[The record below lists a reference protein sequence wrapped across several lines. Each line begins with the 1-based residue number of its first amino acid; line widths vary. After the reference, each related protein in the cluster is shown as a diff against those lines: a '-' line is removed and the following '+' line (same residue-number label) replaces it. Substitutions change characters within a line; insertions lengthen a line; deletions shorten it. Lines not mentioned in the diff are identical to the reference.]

1 MPEKGSIVICVG
13 MKLESMFHQLLGL
26 GAEWE
31 VRGLEVREADGIV
44 EIRIGE
50 TPALWSRAR
59 CAEDGAALAGYD
71 HGQERRWRH
80 LNIFEYRC
88 EIVCRLPRGKCGKC
102 GKVTT
107 IAAPWEG
114 LTKHFSLAFE
124 AMALLLMREMPVNSV
139 AGFVGEQDTRLW
151 RVLHRHVDK
160 ARGEKD
166 MSAVDAVCCDELAMR
181 KGHVY
186 ASVFA
191 DARKREVL
199 FATETKDET
208 TWERFVSDLRE
219 HSGDPE
225 RILWGSIDMSKS
237 YQAGARKNVP
247 KAKLVFDKFHV
258 IKLANEA
265 VDKVRRMEMRLVPDD
280 AAVMKKQRYVWL
292 KNPQNL
298 TENQA
303 RCLDDLTKLNL
314 QTAKAYQMR
323 LALQEIYRSHGSI
336 RARRRLEKW
345 ASWTMRAAR
354 LNRLLAPMKRVGET
368 ILRHLDG
375 ILGYWDSGRLTNAF
389 MEGLMSVFSATKR
402 KARGYRTFSHLKTML
417 YFTASNLNIP
427 LQPLFHSK

>member
-1 MPEKGSIVICVG
+1 MGSVG
-13 MKLESMFHQLLGL
+13 ISGDMKLESMFHQLLGL

-31 VRGLEVREADGIV
+31 VTGLEVREADGTV
-44 EIRIGE
+44 EIRIAE
-50 TPALWSRAR
+50 TEALWASTR
-59 CAEDGAALAGYD
+59 CPGDGAVLAGYD

-107 IAAPWEG
+107 IPAPWEG
-114 LTKHFSLAFE
+114 LTKHFTLAFE
-124 AMALLLMREMPVNSV
+124 SMALLLMREMPVNSV
-139 AGFVGEQDTRLW
+139 AAFVGEHDTRLW
-151 RVLHRHVDK
+151 RVLHRHVEK
-160 ARGEKD
+160 AREEKD
-166 MSAVDAVCCDELAMR
+166 MSAVDAVCCDELAIR

-199 FATETKDET
+199 FATESKDET
-208 TWERFVSDLRE
+208 TWERFAADLSE
-219 HSGDPE
+219 HGGDPE
-225 RILWGSIDMSKS
+225 KILWGSIDMSKS

-247 KAKLVFDKFHV
+247 NAKLVFDKFHV
-258 IKLANEA
+258 IKQANDA
-265 VDKVRRMEMRLVPDD
+265 VDRVRRMEMRLVPDD
-280 AAVMKKQRYVWL
+280 AVVMKKQRYVFL
-292 KNPQNL
+292 KNPENL
-298 TENQA
+298 TEKQA
-303 RCLDDLTKLNL
+303 QSLDDLTKLNL

-323 LALQEIYRSHGSI
+323 LTLQEIYRSNGSI

-354 LNRLLAPMKRVGET
+354 VNKLLAPMKRVGET
-368 ILRHLDG
+368 VLKHLDG
-375 ILGYWDSGRLTNAF
+375 ILGYWDSDRLTNAF

-402 KARGYRTFSHLKTML
+402 KARGYRTFSHLKAML